1 MPQLYVF
8 YEKELIGIF
17 KKDEDDIHSF
27 QYDVSWLKSNEAFDL
42 SLQLPRRAEPFGNRI
57 TLSFFGNLLPEGDT
71 RHVLEKNHQISG
83 AFQTLQKYGE
93 DCAGAVILSSSP
105 SPPKAASP
113 ETEVLLPL
121 KDVEVALDKGM
132 VVDLL
137 AKNNPGYLSLAG
149 AQDKFPCIVRDNTIY
164 LPTSGQ
170 PTTHIIKPP
179 IRHPSTY
186 VKETVYNEY
195 YCMRLAKAVGLSV
208 SEVFILQG
216 QRYPLFVT
224 KRFDRRNVNNRIQRL
239 HIQDF
244 CQAKGLSSE
253 KKYQIQGGLSFSD
266 CYQLIKDHV
275 HIRKKNQNLFELLD
289 WLSFNLLIGN
299 NDSHSKNI
307 SFILSNNR
315 YELTP
320 FYDLLCTSI
329 YPTLQTNFAFSIG
342 GRWDM
347 SCPGIKHFS
356 KFEEDLQLKS
366 GTMLSR
372 LQKMYSSL
380 QEHKDNLAMEVHL
393 EFPQCKIAKRIAQKL
408 DKRAKGFRTVGLR
421 L

>member
-1 MPQLYVF
+1 MSQLYVF
-8 YEKELIGIF
+8 YEERLIGIF

-27 QYDVSWLKSNEAFDL
+27 QYDVSWLEASDAFDL
-42 SLQLPRRAEPFGNRI
+42 SLQLPRRAEAFGNRL

-83 AFQTLQKYGE
+83 VFQTLQKYGE
-93 DCAGAVILSSSP
+93 DCAGAVILSSSS
-105 SPPKAASP
+105 SPPKAASTQ
-113 ETEVLLPL
+113 TEVLLPL
-121 KDVEVALDKGM
+121 KDVEAALDKGT

-149 AQDKFPCIVRDNTIY
+149 AQDKFPAIVRDNTIY

-179 IRHPSTY
+179 IRHPSKY

-195 YCMRLAKAVGLSV
+195 YCMKLAKAVGLSV
-208 SEVFILQG
+208 SEVFVIQG

-244 CQAKGLSSE
+244 CQARGLPSE
-253 KKYQIQGGLSFSD
+253 KKYQHQGGLSFSD
-266 CYQLIKDHV
+266 CYQVIKDHV
-275 HIRKKNQNLFELLD
+275 HIRKKNQNLIHLLD
-289 WLSFNLLIGN
+289 WLCFNLLIGN

-307 SFILSNNR
+307 SLILSNDK

-320 FYDLLCTSI
+320 FYDLLCTAI
-329 YPTLQTNFAFSIG
+329 YPTLQTKFAFSIG

-356 KFEEDLQLKS
+356 KFEEELELKP
-366 GTMLSR
+366 GTMLFR

-380 QEHKDNLAMEVHL
+380 QEHKDNLAMEIQD
-393 EFPQCKIAKRIAQKL
+393 EFSQCKIAKRISRKI
-408 DKRAKGFRTVGLR
+408 DVRAKGFRTAGLK